1 MIARLLVCA
10 LLIGFAGV
18 ASAQNQP
25 AQTQQ
30 KPAAQQL
37 TPEQRAAIQK
47 RNQELVSYAN
57 QILKMIDNG
66 QSAQV
71 WDDMSE
77 VGKKVVTRAAFEK
90 KISTERST
98 LGAAKSRRIVG
109 LYGNQSDGQHELPAG
124 MYFNVRYLTQFSGSQ
139 APKIELVSFHQDSD
153 RKLRLSGYAVTD
165 VPQKAAQSA
174 PKK

>member
-77 VGKKVVTRAAFEK
+77 VGKKVVTRTAFEK

-98 LGAAKSRRIVG
+98 LGTAKSRRIVG
-109 LYGNQSDGQHELPAG
+109 LYGNQSDGQHDLPAG

-174 PKK
+174 PKR